1 MRVPGAVHGGDDAGS
16 DPCYDLVGCGIAF
29 YTAVFMARVRKTH
42 HAGARLS
49 CGNRER
55 GDYVLLS
62 DDVCVRCARLLSD
75 GSFVPVYY
83 FDTCI
88 FPEKEA
94 LEKWILCGTARGG
107 RLESGV
113 AGPFLDRK
121 EQKHTFLIL
130 SSQLHHIFPVNCIIE
145 SEREKETLTG
155 TEQKVVR
162 ERSNYYG

>member
-1 MRVPGAVHGGDDAGS
+1 M
-16 DPCYDLVGCGIAF
+16 
-29 YTAVFMARVRKTH
+29 
-42 HAGARLS
+42 
-49 CGNRER
+49 
-55 GDYVLLS
+55 LS
-62 DDVCVRCARLLSD
+62 DDLCVRRACLVPD
-75 GSFVPVYY
+75 GSFISVYY

-113 AGPFLDRK
+113 AGSFLDRK

-145 SEREKETLTG
+145 SEREKEILTG
-155 TEQKVVR
+155 TEQRVVR